1 MKDAP
6 NRDSA
11 YAFMDFMLDPANS
24 VIDLEFHGYNTA
36 LKDIE
41 SLLPADLQFK
51 DMIFFTPEQVKTMDA
66 GAVNEAQDRLVDIY
80 NKKSEGQGRSVMDK
94 AKAKAGA

>member
-1 MKDAP
+1 
-6 NRDSA
+6 
-11 YAFMDFMLDPANS
+11 MLDPGNS

-51 DMIFFTPEQVKTMDA
+51 DMIFFTPEA
-66 GAVNEAQDRLVDIY
+66 GEDDGCRSGERSAGPPGRHLQQ
-80 NKKSEGQGRSVMDK
+80 SEGQGRSVMDR